1 MQRTLSIFVFLISLA
16 LGAQRTAQK
25 TWLDLNITDL
35 VVNVPWASNVL
46 FAGTDNFSG
55 IQMKYRSDG
64 EYQNR
69 TVLTSKVVGRTLYIT
84 ESPTPNTPELN
95 DKLSAHKF
103 ISTRIE
109 LMFSSN
115 ISFNLKSNDA
125 KVNGKGKMKNIN
137 LDLKSGYC
145 ELSNWDAPGSV
156 TTQNASVNVISE
168 KTAVS
173 GESKNGIVIL
183 PMTENGLLPFL
194 KINSLNGDI
203 THQKKL

>member
-25 TWLDLNITDL
+25 NWLDLNITDL

-95 DKLSAHKF
+95 DKLSAHKL
-103 ISTRIE
+103 ISTKIE

-156 TTQNASVNVISE
+156 TTENATVNVISE

-194 KINSLNGDI
+194 KINSLNGNI